1 MNNGVGRNHFGE
13 LTINNFVLKSF
24 DIAPNSFIDM
34 QQMNESNKVKVRLF
48 NIQSNTIRNDERIE
62 LEMINSVKN
71 DTYLVVFGG
80 WIPCAFIKS
89 NTILYADRNVISE
102 ITTRYEGG
110 VKKSDKELDYFDSI
124 FLQNKSVSLDIAAF
138 VIESNERKIPT
149 NESIDLQ
156 VASVKDSL
164 KRALPNLKISTYPGG
179 NSYYHNLK
187 DLLEPVMKK
196 RMAFLQ
202 EITPKLNRQFTAKS
216 RKEVVNVVFEVAKKV
231 QLSKTDLV
239 IILALLRVTMIGKKS
254 AAQLVLKDAQNYT
267 EEMAYNAVCDLS
279 TIEVLIN
286 MHNFHENEDKS
297 NYSVALITKDKGLS
311 LFSALLSNAK
321 IGGSDGS
328 NLQVSAKLTASIF
341 GDDEDLLNTYEKW
354 LKGEGYSF

>member
-24 DIAPNSFIDM
+24 DIVPNSFIDM

-138 VIESNERKIPT
+138 VIEANERKIPT
-149 NESIDLQ
+149 NESIDQQ

-164 KRALPNLKISTYPGG
+164 KRALPNLKISTYPGE

-202 EITPKLNRQFTAKS
+202 EVTPKLNRQFTAKS
-216 RKEVVNVVFEVAKKV
+216 RKEAVNVVFEVAKKV

-286 MHNFHENEDKS
+286 MHNFHEKEDKS

-321 IGGSDGS
+321 VGGSDGN

-354 LKGEGYSF
+354 LKGEG